1 MTREDFK
8 TERQVKNKRF
18 MKPVNDLFTRIAD
31 GYSLMILNWAIKK
44 TGSRSDGEDLAQE
57 VLCQILS
64 FLKDRREE
72 KIEKLDNLIWKI
84 AHYTW
89 CNRVRKSKKNNNII
103 SLDGANSLCVN
114 IIEERDSISEF
125 AENEALKEEI
135 ANLRRR
141 IADLSK
147 TQREIIIAYYLESLS
162 VSDIAAKFNINK
174 SAVKWHLFDARKK
187 LKVKLEKMERFN
199 VDNNLNMIKPGRLHL
214 GSSGNTGPDPDIKRV
229 NDNLIRQNICLLCYG
244 DNGKTIG
251 ELTEMTGI
259 PKPYLEFD
267 LDWLVDREF
276 LLLENKKYITN
287 FGIKDKQH
295 FQDVKEIYI
304 KYKEKYYG
312 TIINYFN
319 SHEQDIRNIGFHGCD
334 FDWNKLLWTIL
345 TLYLRY
351 FSESEPLKTI
361 KVHDYSDDYDLHK
374 DGGHYSI
381 NGFNQSENQFVD
393 LSKQVISEPIF
404 EPEKWHRVNGIWC
417 SSVGSNSSEFTDN
430 EKPEENL
437 LTYWLGIYIFGS
449 NPSTITRNVDE
460 QEQKTWKKILANLLS
475 NNFSIDSITDGERE
489 MLAIAVKEK
498 IIKKDGDKYIPQ
510 FTIFT
515 YEQFKKLYSEIF
527 EPLVQEIKPQT
538 LELIEMFKEINERNL
553 PRKIPGYIKKWTY
566 FDIWD
571 SGVKNF
577 MFAADDGYLYMPETP
592 EDGTALTLSFV
603 Y

>member
-1 MTREDFK
+1 
-8 TERQVKNKRF
+8 
-18 MKPVNDLFTRIAD
+18 MKPVNDLFTKIAD
-31 GYSLMILNWAIKK
+31 DYSLMILNWAIKK
-44 TGSRSDGEDLAQE
+44 TGSRADGEDLAQE

-64 FLKDRREE
+64 FIKDRTE
-72 KIEKLDNLIWKI
+72 IEKLDNLIWKI

-89 CNRVRKSKKNNNII
+89 CNRLRKYKKENNII
-103 SLDGANSLCVN
+103 SLDTPIGLY
-114 IIEERDSISEF
+114 IIEERDYINEF
-125 AENEALKEEI
+125 AENEALKEEL
-135 ANLRRR
+135 ANLRRK
-141 IADLSK
+141 ISDLSK
-147 TQREIIIAYYLESLS
+147 TQREIIIAYYLENLS
-162 VSDIAAKFNINK
+162 VADIALKFKVNK

-187 LKVKLEKMERFN
+187 IKERFYIN
-199 VDNNLNMIKPGRLHL
+199 IDNNSNIYKPGRLHL

-244 DNGKTIG
+244 DNGKTID
-251 ELTEMTGI
+251 ELTEITGI

-276 LLLENKKYITN
+276 LLLENKRYITN
-287 FGIKDKQH
+287 FGIKDRQH
-295 FQDVKEIYI
+295 FYDVRDIYI
-304 KYKEKYYG
+304 KYKEKYYKP
-312 TIINYFN
+312 IINYFN

-334 FDWNKLLWTIL
+334 FDWNKLLWSIL

-351 FSESEPLKTI
+351 FSESDPLKTI
-361 KVHDYSDDYDLHK
+361 KMQDYSDDYDLHK

-381 NGFNQSENQFVD
+381 NGFNQSEDQFVD

-430 EKPEENL
+430 EKPEDNL

-449 NPSTITRNVDE
+449 NPALITRE
-460 QEQKTWKKILANLLS
+460 TAWQKWYRQILKHLLENDFSMDGYNAEKYKNYNLMDTTNEILA
-475 NNFSIDSITDGERE
+475 T
-489 MLAIAVKEK
+489 AVKEK

-538 LELIEMFKEINERNL
+538 LELVEMFKELNERSL

-571 SGVKNF
+571 SGIKNF
-577 MFAADDGYLYMPETP
+577 MFAADDGYLYIPETP

-603 Y
+603 L